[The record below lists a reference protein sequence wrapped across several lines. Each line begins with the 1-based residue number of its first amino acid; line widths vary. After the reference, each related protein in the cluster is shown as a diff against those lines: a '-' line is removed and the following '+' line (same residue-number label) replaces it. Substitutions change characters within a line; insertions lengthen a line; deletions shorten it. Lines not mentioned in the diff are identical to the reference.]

1 MMLFRYKL
9 IRIITYALFYF
20 VLINTNGCS
29 KESSKLKQI
38 KSNGILRIALVADPP
53 HYFAKKKKKRGYDFE
68 LVSHYATSIDVEL
81 EIIKT
86 NTSDEIIFLLNQGK
100 VDIGILGSSPEFDQK
115 NIKNVVTYNNS
126 KWYVIGNRANRQLPK
141 SIDSIE
147 PNTMIVANGSNAS
160 FILHSI
166 EEDYSSLLWDELKNT
181 NVRSIL
187 ERINENHS
195 KISIISED
203 IYVYYQYLFPETKK
217 IFVLPIKYPSRWLV
231 KNNNNLSFLYSINS
245 FFNKYKQNG
254 KLEKIGKTYYE
265 HLNAFDYVDIR
276 YYLKRIDKKLPKY
289 KKYFVEAAKNSTLDA
304 RIIAAVS
311 YQESHWNRKAR
322 SPTGVR
328 GMMMLTLDTAK
339 RVGVKNRLNAKQSI
353 FGGAKYLKILY
364 ESLSNTIKEPDR
376 LWFTLAAYNIGLGHV
391 EDARTITKSQGD
403 NPNSWIDVEKHIPK
417 LSQKKWYKKTKY
429 GFARGHESIEFVK
442 RVRRYYD
449 ILCLY
454 RQEGLF

>member
-53 HYFAKKKKKRGYDFE
+53 HYFPNKVKERGYDFE

-203 IYVYYQYLFPETKK
+203 IYAYYQYLFPETKK

-265 HLNAFDYVDIR
+265 HLSAFDYVDIR
-276 YYLKRIDKKLPKY
+276 YYLKRINKKLPKY
-289 KKYFVEAAKNSTLDA
+289 KKYFVEAAKNSALDA

-364 ESLSNTIKEPDR
+364 ESFSNTIEEPDR

-417 LSQKKWYKKTKY
+417 LSQKKWYEKTRH
-429 GFARGHESIEFVK
+429 GFARGYEPVEFVR

>member
-1 MMLFRYKL
+1 MLFRYKL

-53 HYFAKKKKKRGYDFE
+53 HYFPDKVKERGYDFE
-68 LVSHYATSIDVEL
+68 LVSHYAKSIDVEL

-86 NTSDEIIFLLNQGK
+86 NTSNEIIFLLNQGK

-187 ERINENHS
+187 EKINENHS

-203 IYVYYQYLFPETKK
+203 IYIYYQYLFPETKK

-245 FFNKYKQNG
+245 FFKKYKQNG

-289 KKYFVEAAKNSTLDA
+289 KKYFTEAAKNSGLDA

-376 LWFTLAAYNIGLGHV
+376 LWFALAAYNIGLGHV

-429 GFARGHESIEFVK
+429 GFARGHEPIEFVK

>member
-53 HYFAKKKKKRGYDFE
+53 HYFPSKVKKRGYDFE

-265 HLNAFDYVDIR
+265 HLSAFDYVDIR
-276 YYLKRIDKKLPKY
+276 YYLKRINKKLPKY
-289 KKYFVEAAKNSTLDA
+289 KKYFVEAAKNSALDA

-376 LWFTLAAYNIGLGHV
+376 LWFALAAYNIGLGHV

>member
-1 MMLFRYKL
+1 MRLFRYKL

-20 VLINTNGCS
+20 VLININGCS

-53 HYFAKKKKKRGYDFE
+53 HYFPNKVKKRGYDFE
-68 LVSHYATSIDVEL
+68 LVSHYAKSIDVEL

-86 NTSDEIIFLLNQGK
+86 NTSNEIIFLLNQGK

-115 NIKNVVTYNNS
+115 NIENVVTYNNS

-289 KKYFVEAAKNSTLDA
+289 KKYFVEAAKNSALDA

-364 ESLSNTIKEPDR
+364 ESFSNTIEEPDR

-417 LSQKKWYKKTKY
+417 LSQKKWYKKTRH
-429 GFARGHESIEFVK
+429 GFARGYEPIEFVR

>member
-1 MMLFRYKL
+1 MLFRYKL

-53 HYFAKKKKKRGYDFE
+53 HYFPSKVKERGYDFE

-86 NTSDEIIFLLNQGK
+86 NTSNEIIFLLNQGK

-289 KKYFVEAAKNSTLDA
+289 KKYFVEAAKNSALDA

>member
-1 MMLFRYKL
+1 MLFSYKL

-53 HYFAKKKKKRGYDFE
+53 HYFPSKVKKRGYDFE

-86 NTSDEIIFLLNQGK
+86 NTSNEIIFLLNQGK

-166 EEDYSSLLWDELKNT
+166 GEDYSSLLWDELKNT

-276 YYLKRIDKKLPKY
+276 YYLKRINKKLPKY
-289 KKYFVEAAKNSTLDA
+289 KKYFVEAAKNSALDA

-376 LWFTLAAYNIGLGHV
+376 LWFALAAYNIGLGHV

-429 GFARGHESIEFVK
+429 GFARGHESIEFVR

>member
-1 MMLFRYKL
+1 MRLFRHKL

-20 VLINTNGCS
+20 VLININGCS
-29 KESSKLKQI
+29 KESSKLKKI
-38 KSNGILRIALVADPP
+38 KSNGALRIALVADPP
-53 HYFAKKKKKRGYDFE
+53 HYFPNKVKERGYDFE

-100 VDIGILGSSPEFDQK
+100 VDIGILGSSPEFTQK
-115 NIKNVVTYNNS
+115 NITNVVTYNNS
-126 KWYVIGNRANRQLPK
+126 KWYVIGSRANRQLPK

-160 FILHSI
+160 FMLHSI
-166 EEDYSSLLWDELKNT
+166 GEDYPSLLWDELKNT

-265 HLNAFDYVDIR
+265 HLSAFDYVDIR
-276 YYLKRIDKKLPKY
+276 YYLKRINKKLPKY
-289 KKYFVEAAKNSTLDA
+289 KQYFVEAAKNSALDA

-364 ESLSNTIKEPDR
+364 ESFSNTIEEPDR

-417 LSQKKWYKKTKY
+417 LSQKKWYKKTRH
-429 GFARGHESIEFVK
+429 GFARGYEPIEFVR

-454 RQEGLF
+454 RQEELF

>member
-1 MMLFRYKL
+1 MMLSRYKL

-20 VLINTNGCS
+20 VLININGCS

-53 HYFAKKKKKRGYDFE
+53 HYFPNKVKERGYNFE
-68 LVSHYATSIDVEL
+68 LASHYAASIDVEL

-86 NTSDEIIFLLNQGK
+86 NTNNEIIFLLDQGK
-100 VDIGILGSSPEFDQK
+100 VDIGILGSSPEFNQK
-115 NIKNVVTYNNS
+115 NIKNAVTYNNS

-147 PNTMIVANGSNAS
+147 PNTMIVANRSNAS

-166 EEDYSSLLWDELKNT
+166 KEDYPSLLWDELKNT
-181 NVRSIL
+181 NVRDIL

-203 IYVYYQYLFPETKK
+203 TYTYYQYLFPETKK
-217 IFVLPIKYPSRWLV
+217 IFVMPIKYPSRWLV
-231 KNNNNLSFLYSINS
+231 KNNNNLPFLYSIHS
-245 FFNKYKQNG
+245 FFNAYKQNG
-254 KLEKIGKTYYE
+254 KLEKIGKAYYE
-265 HLNAFDYVDIR
+265 HLNAFDYIDIR
-276 YYLKRIDKKLPKY
+276 YYLRRINKKLPKY
-289 KKYFVEAAKNSTLDA
+289 KKYFVEAAENNALDA

-364 ESLSNTIKEPDR
+364 RSLSNTINEPDR
-376 LWFTLAAYNIGLGHV
+376 LWFALAAYNIGLGHV

-403 NPNSWIDVEKHIPK
+403 NPNSWVDVKKHMPK

-429 GFARGHESIEFVK
+429 GFARGHEPIEFVR

-449 ILCLY
+449 ILYLY

>member
-1 MMLFRYKL
+1 MRLFRYKL

-20 VLINTNGCS
+20 VLININGCS

-53 HYFAKKKKKRGYDFE
+53 HYFPSKVKERGYDFE

-86 NTSDEIIFLLNQGK
+86 NTSNEIIFLLNQGK

-115 NIKNVVTYNNS
+115 NIENVVTYNNS

-160 FILHSI
+160 FMLHSI
-166 EEDYSSLLWDELKNT
+166 GEDYPSLLWDELKNT

-203 IYVYYQYLFPETKK
+203 IYAYYQYLFPETKK

-265 HLNAFDYVDIR
+265 HLSAFDYVDIR
-276 YYLKRIDKKLPKY
+276 YYLKRINKKLPKY
-289 KKYFVEAAKNSTLDA
+289 KKYFVEAAKNSALDA

-364 ESLSNTIKEPDR
+364 ESFSNTIEEPDR

-429 GFARGHESIEFVK
+429 GFARGHEPIEFVR

>member
-53 HYFAKKKKKRGYDFE
+53 HYFPSKVKERGYDFE

-141 SIDSIE
+141 SIDSIK

-289 KKYFVEAAKNSTLDA
+289 KKYFVEAAKNSALDA

>member
-1 MMLFRYKL
+1 
-9 IRIITYALFYF
+9 
-20 VLINTNGCS
+20 
-29 KESSKLKQI
+29 
-38 KSNGILRIALVADPP
+38 
-53 HYFAKKKKKRGYDFE
+53 

-289 KKYFVEAAKNSTLDA
+289 KKYFIEAAKNSALDA

>member
-1 MMLFRYKL
+1 MLFRYKL

-53 HYFAKKKKKRGYDFE
+53 HYFPSKVKERGYDFE

-160 FILHSI
+160 FMLHSI
-166 EEDYSSLLWDELKNT
+166 GEDYPSLLWDELKNT

-289 KKYFVEAAKNSTLDA
+289 KKYFVEAAKNSALDA

>member
-1 MMLFRYKL
+1 MLFRYKL

-20 VLINTNGCS
+20 VLININGCS

-53 HYFAKKKKKRGYDFE
+53 HYFPNKVKERGYDFE

-81 EIIKT
+81 EIVKT
-86 NTSDEIIFLLNQGK
+86 NTSNEIIFLLNQGK

-115 NIKNVVTYNNS
+115 NIENVVTYNNS

-160 FILHSI
+160 FMLHSI
-166 EEDYSSLLWDELKNT
+166 GEDYPSLLWDELKNT

-203 IYVYYQYLFPETKK
+203 IYAYYQYLFPETKK

-265 HLNAFDYVDIR
+265 HLSAFDYVDIR
-276 YYLKRIDKKLPKY
+276 YYLKRINKKLPKY
-289 KKYFVEAAKNSTLDA
+289 KKYFVEAAKNSALDA

-364 ESLSNTIKEPDR
+364 ESFSNTIEEPDR

-417 LSQKKWYKKTKY
+417 LSQKKWYKKTRH
-429 GFARGHESIEFVK
+429 GFARGYEPIEFVR

>member
-53 HYFAKKKKKRGYDFE
+53 RYFPNKVKERGYDFE

-86 NTSDEIIFLLNQGK
+86 NTSNEIIFLLNQGK

-166 EEDYSSLLWDELKNT
+166 KEDYPSLLWDELKNT

-289 KKYFVEAAKNSTLDA
+289 KKYFVEAAKNSALDA

-376 LWFTLAAYNIGLGHV
+376 LWFALAAYNIGLGHV

>member
-9 IRIITYALFYF
+9 IRIITYALFYI
-20 VLINTNGCS
+20 VLININGCS
-29 KESSKLKQI
+29 KESSKLKKI
-38 KSNGILRIALVADPP
+38 KSNGALRIALVADPP
-53 HYFAKKKKKRGYDFE
+53 HYFPNKVKERGYDFE

-86 NTSDEIIFLLNQGK
+86 NTSNEIIFLLNQGK
-100 VDIGILGSSPEFDQK
+100 VDIGILGSSPEFTQK
-115 NIKNVVTYNNS
+115 NIKNVVTYNNT
-126 KWYVIGNRANRQLPK
+126 KWYVIGSRANRQLPK

-147 PNTMIVANGSNAS
+147 PNTMIVANESNAS
-160 FILHSI
+160 FILNSI
-166 EEDYSSLLWDELKNT
+166 KEDYPSLLWDELKNT
-181 NVRSIL
+181 NVRGIL

-195 KISIISED
+195 KISIISGD
-203 IYVYYQYLFPETKK
+203 IYAYYQYLFPETKK

-276 YYLKRIDKKLPKY
+276 YYLKRINKKLPKY
-289 KKYFVEAAKNSTLDA
+289 KKYFIEAAKNSALDA

-353 FGGAKYLKILY
+353 LGGAKYLKILY

-429 GFARGHESIEFVK
+429 GFARGHEPIEFVK

>member
-1 MMLFRYKL
+1 M
-9 IRIITYALFYF
+9 A
-20 VLINTNGCS
+20 
-29 KESSKLKQI
+29 
-38 KSNGILRIALVADPP
+38 
-53 HYFAKKKKKRGYDFE
+53 
-68 LVSHYATSIDVEL
+68 
-81 EIIKT
+81 
-86 NTSDEIIFLLNQGK
+86 
-100 VDIGILGSSPEFDQK
+100 
-115 NIKNVVTYNNS
+115 
-126 KWYVIGNRANRQLPK
+126 
-141 SIDSIE
+141 
-147 PNTMIVANGSNAS
+147 
-160 FILHSI
+160 
-166 EEDYSSLLWDELKNT
+166 
-181 NVRSIL
+181 
-187 ERINENHS
+187 
-195 KISIISED
+195 
-203 IYVYYQYLFPETKK
+203 
-217 IFVLPIKYPSRWLV
+217 
-231 KNNNNLSFLYSINS
+231 
-245 FFNKYKQNG
+245 
-254 KLEKIGKTYYE
+254 
-265 HLNAFDYVDIR
+265 
-276 YYLKRIDKKLPKY
+276 
-289 KKYFVEAAKNSTLDA
+289 LDA

>member
-1 MMLFRYKL
+1 MRLFRYKL

-20 VLINTNGCS
+20 VLININGCS

-53 HYFAKKKKKRGYDFE
+53 HYFPNKVKERGYDFE

-81 EIIKT
+81 EIVKT
-86 NTSDEIIFLLNQGK
+86 NTNNEIIFLLNQGK

-115 NIKNVVTYNNS
+115 NIENVVTYNNS

-141 SIDSIE
+141 SIGSIE

-160 FILHSI
+160 FMLHSI
-166 EEDYSSLLWDELKNT
+166 GEDYPSLLWDELKNT

-203 IYVYYQYLFPETKK
+203 IYAYYQYLFPETKK

-265 HLNAFDYVDIR
+265 HLSAFDYVDIR
-276 YYLKRIDKKLPKY
+276 YYLKRINKKLPKY
-289 KKYFVEAAKNSTLDA
+289 KKYFVEAAKNSALDA

-364 ESLSNTIKEPDR
+364 ESFSNTIEEPDR

-417 LSQKKWYKKTKY
+417 LSQKKWYKKTRH
-429 GFARGHESIEFVK
+429 GFARGYEPIEFVR

>member
-1 MMLFRYKL
+1 MLFRYKL

-20 VLINTNGCS
+20 VLININGCS

-53 HYFAKKKKKRGYDFE
+53 HYFPNKVKERGYDFE

-86 NTSDEIIFLLNQGK
+86 NTSNEIIFLLNQGK

-115 NIKNVVTYNNS
+115 NIKNVVAYNNS
-126 KWYVIGNRANRQLPK
+126 KWYVIGSRANRQLPK

-147 PNTMIVANGSNAS
+147 PNTMIVADESNAS

-166 EEDYSSLLWDELKNT
+166 KEDYPSLLWDELKNT
-181 NVRSIL
+181 NVRGIL
-187 ERINENHS
+187 EKINENHS

-203 IYVYYQYLFPETKK
+203 IYAYYQYLFPETKK

-265 HLNAFDYVDIR
+265 HLNAFDYIDIR
-276 YYLKRIDKKLPKY
+276 YYLKRINKKLPKY
-289 KKYFVEAAKNSTLDA
+289 KKYFIEAAKNSALDA

-339 RVGVKNRLNAKQSI
+339 RVGVKNRLNAEQSI
-353 FGGAKYLKILY
+353 LGGAKYLKILY
-364 ESLSNTIKEPDR
+364 ESLSDTIKEPDR

-429 GFARGHESIEFVK
+429 GFARGHEPIEFVK

>member
-53 HYFAKKKKKRGYDFE
+53 HYFPSKVKERGYDFE

-86 NTSDEIIFLLNQGK
+86 NTSNEIIVLLNQGK

-203 IYVYYQYLFPETKK
+203 IYIYYQYLFPETKK

-289 KKYFVEAAKNSTLDA
+289 KKYFVEAAKNSALDA

-376 LWFTLAAYNIGLGHV
+376 LWFALAAYNIGLGHV

-429 GFARGHESIEFVK
+429 GFARGHEPIEFVK

>member
-53 HYFAKKKKKRGYDFE
+53 HYFPSKVKERGYDFE

-126 KWYVIGNRANRQLPK
+126 KWYVIGNRSNRKLPK

-147 PNTMIVANGSNAS
+147 PDTMIVADGSNAS

-166 EEDYSSLLWDELKNT
+166 KEDYPSLPWDELKNT
-181 NVRSIL
+181 NVRGIL
-187 ERINENHS
+187 EKINENHS

-203 IYVYYQYLFPETKK
+203 IYIYYQYLFPETKK

-245 FFNKYKQNG
+245 FFNKYKKNG

-289 KKYFVEAAKNSTLDA
+289 KKYFTEAAKNSGLDA

-376 LWFTLAAYNIGLGHV
+376 LWFALAAYNIGLGHV
-391 EDARTITKSQGD
+391 EDARTITKSQGG

>member
-1 MMLFRYKL
+1 MRLFRYKL
-9 IRIITYALFYF
+9 IRIITYTLFYF
-20 VLINTNGCS
+20 VLININGCS

-53 HYFAKKKKKRGYDFE
+53 HYFPNKVKERGYDFE

-81 EIIKT
+81 EIVKT
-86 NTSDEIIFLLNQGK
+86 NTSNEIIFLLNQGK

-115 NIKNVVTYNNS
+115 NIENVVTYNNS
-126 KWYVIGNRANRQLPK
+126 KWYVVGNRANRQLPK

-160 FILHSI
+160 FMLHSI
-166 EEDYSSLLWDELKNT
+166 GEDYPSLLWDELKNT

-203 IYVYYQYLFPETKK
+203 IYAYYQYLFPETKK

-265 HLNAFDYVDIR
+265 HLSAFDYVDIR
-276 YYLKRIDKKLPKY
+276 YYLKRINKKLPKY
-289 KKYFVEAAKNSTLDA
+289 KKYFVEAAKNSALDA

-364 ESLSNTIKEPDR
+364 ESFSNTIEEPDR

-429 GFARGHESIEFVK
+429 GFARGHEPIEFVR

>member
-1 MMLFRYKL
+1 MRLFRHKL

-20 VLINTNGCS
+20 VLININGCS

-53 HYFAKKKKKRGYDFE
+53 HYFPNKVKERGYDFE

-86 NTSDEIIFLLNQGK
+86 NTSNEIIFLLNQGK
-100 VDIGILGSSPEFDQK
+100 VDIGILGSSPEFYQK
-115 NIKNVVTYNNS
+115 NIENIVTYNNS
-126 KWYVIGNRANRQLPK
+126 KWYVIGNRGNRQLPK

-160 FILHSI
+160 FMLHSI
-166 EEDYSSLLWDELKNT
+166 GEDYPSLLWDELKNT

-203 IYVYYQYLFPETKK
+203 IYAYYQYLFPETKK

-245 FFNKYKQNG
+245 FFNNYKQNG

-265 HLNAFDYVDIR
+265 HLSAFDYVDIR
-276 YYLKRIDKKLPKY
+276 YYLKRINKKLPKY
-289 KKYFVEAAKNSTLDA
+289 KKYFVEAAKNSALDA

-364 ESLSNTIKEPDR
+364 ESFSNTIEEPDR

-429 GFARGHESIEFVK
+429 GFARGHEPIEFVR

>member
-1 MMLFRYKL
+1 MRLFRYKL

-53 HYFAKKKKKRGYDFE
+53 HYFPNKVKERGYDFE

-86 NTSDEIIFLLNQGK
+86 NTSNEIIFLLNQGK

-160 FILHSI
+160 FMLHSI
-166 EEDYSSLLWDELKNT
+166 GEDYPSLLWDELKNT

-203 IYVYYQYLFPETKK
+203 IYAYYQYLFPETKK

-276 YYLKRIDKKLPKY
+276 YYLKRINKKLPKY
-289 KKYFVEAAKNSTLDA
+289 KKYFVEAAKNSALDA

-364 ESLSNTIKEPDR
+364 ESFSNTIEEPDR

-417 LSQKKWYKKTKY
+417 LSQKKWYKKTRH
-429 GFARGHESIEFVK
+429 GFARGYEPIEFVR

>member
-1 MMLFRYKL
+1 MLFRYKL

-53 HYFAKKKKKRGYDFE
+53 HYFPSKVKKRGYDFE

-115 NIKNVVTYNNS
+115 NIENVVTYNNS

-289 KKYFVEAAKNSTLDA
+289 KKYFVEAAKNSALDA

-376 LWFTLAAYNIGLGHV
+376 LWFALAAYNIGLGHV

>member
-53 HYFAKKKKKRGYDFE
+53 RYFPNKVKERGYDFE

-289 KKYFVEAAKNSTLDA
+289 KKYFVEAAKNSALDA

-417 LSQKKWYKKTKY
+417 LSQKKWHKKTKY
-429 GFARGHESIEFVK
+429 GFARGHESIEFVR

-454 RQEGLF
+454 RQEKLF

>member
-53 HYFAKKKKKRGYDFE
+53 HYFPSKVKKRGYDFE
-68 LVSHYATSIDVEL
+68 LVSNYATSIDVEL

-417 LSQKKWYKKTKY
+417 LSQKKWYKKNK
-429 GFARGHESIEFVK
+429 IWICK
-442 RVRRYYD
+442 RA
-449 ILCLY
+449 
-454 RQEGLF
+454 

>member
-1 MMLFRYKL
+1 MRLFRYKL

-20 VLINTNGCS
+20 VLININGCS

-53 HYFAKKKKKRGYDFE
+53 RYFPNKVKERGYDFE

-115 NIKNVVTYNNS
+115 NIENVVTYNNS

-160 FILHSI
+160 FMLHSI
-166 EEDYSSLLWDELKNT
+166 GEDYPSLLWDELKNT

-203 IYVYYQYLFPETKK
+203 IYAYYQYLFPETKK

-265 HLNAFDYVDIR
+265 HLSAFDYVDIR

-289 KKYFVEAAKNSTLDA
+289 KKYFVEAAKNSALDA

-364 ESLSNTIKEPDR
+364 ESFSNTIEEPDR

-417 LSQKKWYKKTKY
+417 LSQKKWYKKTRH
-429 GFARGHESIEFVK
+429 GFARGYEPIEFVR

>member
-53 HYFAKKKKKRGYDFE
+53 HYFPNKVKKRGYDFE
-68 LVSHYATSIDVEL
+68 LISHYATSIDVEL
-81 EIIKT
+81 EIIKA
-86 NTSDEIIFLLNQGK
+86 NTSNEVIVLLNQGK

-115 NIKNVVTYNNS
+115 NIENVVTYNNS

-160 FILHSI
+160 FMLHSI
-166 EEDYSSLLWDELKNT
+166 GEDYPSLLWDELKNT

-203 IYVYYQYLFPETKK
+203 IYTYYQYLFPETKK

-265 HLNAFDYVDIR
+265 HLSAFDYVDIR
-276 YYLKRIDKKLPKY
+276 YYLKRINKKLPKY
-289 KKYFVEAAKNSTLDA
+289 KKYFVEAAKNSALDA

-364 ESLSNTIKEPDR
+364 ESFSNTIEEPDR

-417 LSQKKWYKKTKY
+417 LSQKKWYKKTRH
-429 GFARGHESIEFVK
+429 GFARGYEPIEFVR

>member
-53 HYFAKKKKKRGYDFE
+53 HYFPSKVKERGYDFE

-289 KKYFVEAAKNSTLDA
+289 KKYFVEAAKNSALDA

-417 LSQKKWYKKTKY
+417 LSQKKWHKKTKY
-429 GFARGHESIEFVK
+429 GFARGHESIEFVR

>member
-1 MMLFRYKL
+1 MLFRYKL

-53 HYFAKKKKKRGYDFE
+53 HYFPSKVKERGYDFE

-166 EEDYSSLLWDELKNT
+166 KEDYPSLLWDELKNT

-203 IYVYYQYLFPETKK
+203 IYAYYQYLFPETKK

-265 HLNAFDYVDIR
+265 HLSAFDYVDIR

-289 KKYFVEAAKNSTLDA
+289 KKYFVEAAKNSALDA

-364 ESLSNTIKEPDR
+364 ESFSNTIEEPDR

>member
-53 HYFAKKKKKRGYDFE
+53 HYFPSKVKERGYDFE

-289 KKYFVEAAKNSTLDA
+289 KKYFVEAAKNSALDA

-376 LWFTLAAYNIGLGHV
+376 LWFALAAYNIGLGHV

>member
-1 MMLFRYKL
+1 MRLFRYKL

-20 VLINTNGCS
+20 VLININGCS

-53 HYFAKKKKKRGYDFE
+53 HYFSNRVKERGYDFE

-81 EIIKT
+81 EVIKT
-86 NTSDEIIFLLNQGK
+86 NTSNEIIFLLNQGK

-115 NIKNVVTYNNS
+115 NIENVVTYNNS

-141 SIDSIE
+141 SINSIE

-160 FILHSI
+160 FMLHSI
-166 EEDYSSLLWDELKNT
+166 GEDYPSLLWDELKNT

-203 IYVYYQYLFPETKK
+203 IYAYYQYLFPETKK

-265 HLNAFDYVDIR
+265 HLSAFDYVDIR
-276 YYLKRIDKKLPKY
+276 YYLKRINKKLPKY
-289 KKYFVEAAKNSTLDA
+289 KKYFVEAAKNSALDA

-403 NPNSWIDVEKHIPK
+403 NPNSWIAVEKLIPK

>member
-53 HYFAKKKKKRGYDFE
+53 HYFPSKVKERGYDFE

-289 KKYFVEAAKNSTLDA
+289 KKYFTEAAKNSGLDA

>member
-1 MMLFRYKL
+1 MRLFRYKL

-20 VLINTNGCS
+20 VLININGCS

-53 HYFAKKKKKRGYDFE
+53 HYFPNKVKERGYDFE

-86 NTSDEIIFLLNQGK
+86 NTSNEIIFLLNQGK

-115 NIKNVVTYNNS
+115 NIENVATYNNS

-160 FILHSI
+160 FMLHSI
-166 EEDYSSLLWDELKNT
+166 GEDYPSLLWDELKNT

-203 IYVYYQYLFPETKK
+203 IYAYYQYLFPETKK

-265 HLNAFDYVDIR
+265 HLSAFDYVDIR
-276 YYLKRIDKKLPKY
+276 YYLKRINKKLPKY
-289 KKYFVEAAKNSTLDA
+289 KKYFVEAAKNSALDA

-364 ESLSNTIKEPDR
+364 ESFSNTIEEPDR

-429 GFARGHESIEFVK
+429 GFARGHEPIEFVR

>member
-53 HYFAKKKKKRGYDFE
+53 HYFPSKVKERGYDFE

-147 PNTMIVANGSNAS
+147 PDTMIVANGSNAS

-289 KKYFVEAAKNSTLDA
+289 KKYFTEAAKNSGLDA

-376 LWFTLAAYNIGLGHV
+376 LWFALAAYNIGLGHV

-429 GFARGHESIEFVK
+429 GFARGHEPIEFVK

>member
-1 MMLFRYKL
+1 MRLFRYKL

-20 VLINTNGCS
+20 VLININGCS

-53 HYFAKKKKKRGYDFE
+53 HYFPNKVKERGYDFE

-81 EIIKT
+81 EIVKT
-86 NTSDEIIFLLNQGK
+86 NTSNEIIFLLNQGK

-115 NIKNVVTYNNS
+115 NIENVVTYNNS

-166 EEDYSSLLWDELKNT
+166 REDYPSLLWDELKNT

-203 IYVYYQYLFPETKK
+203 IYAYYQYLFPETKK

-265 HLNAFDYVDIR
+265 HLSAFDYVDIR
-276 YYLKRIDKKLPKY
+276 YYLKRINKKLPKY
-289 KKYFVEAAKNSTLDA
+289 KKYFVEAAKNSALDA

-364 ESLSNTIKEPDR
+364 ESFSNTIEEPDR

-417 LSQKKWYKKTKY
+417 LSQKKWYKKTRH
-429 GFARGHESIEFVK
+429 GFARGYEPIEFVR